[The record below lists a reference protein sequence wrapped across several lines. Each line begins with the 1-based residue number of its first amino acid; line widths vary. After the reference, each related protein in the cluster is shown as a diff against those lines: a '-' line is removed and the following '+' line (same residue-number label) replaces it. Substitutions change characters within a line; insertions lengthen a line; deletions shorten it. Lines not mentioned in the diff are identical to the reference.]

1 MTERL
6 KNIHDMAQRYNQLG
20 VVQGETVAEI
30 SAAIEARNIPPVRA
44 MSGIEIKAVR
54 LRWKMSQA
62 ALAMTTGMSVES
74 VSKWERNESKPNKAA
89 LRILNTIEDK
99 GPAVFIL

>member
-1 MTERL
+1 
-6 KNIHDMAQRYNQLG
+6 MAQRYKLG

-62 ALAMTTGMSVES
+62 ALA
-74 VSKWERNESKPNKAA
+74 
-89 LRILNTIEDK
+89 
-99 GPAVFIL
+99 

>member
-1 MTERL
+1 MTGRL
-6 KNIHDMAQRYNQLG
+6 KKIQSMAQRYNQLG
-20 VVQGETVAEI
+20 AVQDETVAEI
-30 SAAIEARNIPPVRA
+30 NAAIEARNIPPVRT

-54 LRWKMSQA
+54 LRWNMSQA
-62 ALAMTTGMSVES
+62 ALALTTGMSVES
-74 VSKWERNESKPNKAA
+74 VSKWERNESKPNKVA

>member
-1 MTERL
+1 MSDRL
-6 KNIHDMAQRYNQLG
+6 KKIQSMAQRYNKLG
-20 VVQGETVAEI
+20 AVKDETVAEI
-30 SAAIEARNIPPVRA
+30 NAAIEARNIPPVRT

-54 LRWKMSQA
+54 LRWNMSQA
-62 ALAMTTGMSVES
+62 ALALTTGMSVES